1 MRIENRYVKT
11 LAVFLLLQG
20 ISLLAYHHL
29 LSAPISQSSDVEV
42 LADAYAQFV
51 RELYA
56 ERAAV
61 HEARSAKSAAEFV
74 AQYRA

>member
-1 MRIENRYVKT
+1 MTIDNIN
-11 LAVFLLLQG
+11 LN
-20 ISLLAYHHL
+20 AYGL
-29 LSAPISQSSDVEV
+29 GWMYNMF
-42 LADAYAQFV
+42 ADSCAYAQFV